1 MSKWGTSAS
10 GNVRNG
16 PREEASI
23 AGTLAGK
30 SVPRVLSRLG
40 VSPEW
45 QDWTSGALEAL
56 TSFSTVRYRMSVSEL
71 MAWAPANV
79 VEL

>member
-45 QDWTSGALEAL
+45 QDWTSGALTGGPHLLQYRAVPY
-56 TSFSTVRYRMSVSEL
+56 VRIRIDGLGPGQYG
-71 MAWAPANV
+71 
-79 VEL
+79 